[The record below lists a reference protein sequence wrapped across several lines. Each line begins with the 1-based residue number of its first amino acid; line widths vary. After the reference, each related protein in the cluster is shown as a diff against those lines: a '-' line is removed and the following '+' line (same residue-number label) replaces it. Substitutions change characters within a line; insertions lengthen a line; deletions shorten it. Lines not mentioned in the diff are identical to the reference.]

1 MSLICAFR
9 SSWQIHR
16 DLQDLADKQET
27 KDRAKQDPTCG
38 FIHAVKHEIVDATPY
53 PSLHNSGLAASIEEE
68 CREWVEKQVAGV
80 TVEALNDDEC
90 YRRTVTRVCGLK
102 RLALGK
108 ILAWLEDP
116 SLMCRMLDV
125 YTVGMSLQE
134 AGRHASGRLMR
145 ELAEAKTAARQ
156 EGQVMARVQ
165 ELATKL
171 CQIQG
176 LVVQSATE
184 IVDVATGT
192 TMLMEQ
198 AVYVIE
204 RVLCVG
210 CAGT

>member
-1 MSLICAFR
+1 MNAQYTR
-9 SSWQIHR
+9 
-16 DLQDLADKQET
+16 
-27 KDRAKQDPTCG
+27 
-38 FIHAVKHEIVDATPY
+38 EIVDATPY
-53 PSLHNSGLAASIEEE
+53 PSLHNSGLAASIEKE
-68 CREWVEKQVAGV
+68 CREWVEKEVAGV
-80 TVEALNDDEC
+80 AVEALNEDEC
-90 YRRTVTRVCGLK
+90 YRRTVTRVCDLK

-108 ILAWLEDP
+108 VRAWLEDP
-116 SLMCRMLDV
+116 SLMCEMLDV
-125 YTVGMSLQE
+125 YEGAGMSLQE

-171 CQIQG
+171 CLIQG

-184 IVDVATGT
+184 VVDVATGT